1 MMKKWFF
8 SNSTFDPMAS
18 AGLLALRIG
27 IGSMMLG
34 LHGWEKYQN
43 FSQVK
48 DSFPVPKIALLSSWM
63 NSTTSLVCTI
73 FAEVVCSALIIVGM
87 ATRPAAVVL
96 AFTMTMAA
104 FVILGSQELGLKE
117 LASVNKEMAILY
129 VTAAVALFFTG
140 GGIYSFD
147 ARFSIVKKRMF
158 S

>member
-43 FSQVK
+43 FAQAK
-48 DSFPVPKIALLSSWM
+48 DSFPVPKIVLLSSWM

-87 ATRPAAVVL
+87 ATRPAAVLL

-104 FVILGSQELGLKE
+104 FVV
-117 LASVNKEMAILY
+117 LADKPLAGKEMALLY
-129 VTAAVALFFTG
+129 LTAAVALFFTG

>member
-1 MMKKWFF
+1 MV
-8 SNSTFDPMAS
+8 S

-27 IGSMMLG
+27 IGSMMIG

-43 FSQVK
+43 FAQMK
-48 DSFPVPKIALLSSWM
+48 GSFPVPKIALLSTWM

-73 FAEVVCSALIIVGM
+73 FAEVVCSALIVIGM
-87 ATRPAAVVL
+87 ATRPAAAVL

-104 FVILGSQELGLKE
+104 FVV
-117 LASVNKEMAILY
+117 LADKALDGKEMALLY
-129 VTAAVALFFTG
+129 LTAAVALFFTG
-140 GGIYSFD
+140 AGAYSFD

>member
-1 MMKKWFF
+1 MV
-8 SNSTFDPMAS
+8 S

-43 FSQVK
+43 FAQVK
-48 DSFPVPKIALLSSWM
+48 SSFPVPKIALLSSWM

-73 FAEVVCSALIIVGM
+73 FAEVVCSALIVVGI
-87 ATRPAAVVL
+87 ATRPAAAVL
-96 AFTMTMAA
+96 AFTMTMAG
-104 FVILGSQELGLKE
+104 FVV
-117 LASVNKEMAILY
+117 LADKSLAGKEMALLY
-129 VTAAVALFFTG
+129 LTAAVALFFTG
-140 GGIYSFD
+140 AGAYSFD

>member
-43 FSQVK
+43 FAQAK

-87 ATRPAAVVL
+87 ATRPAAVLL

-104 FVILGSQELGLKE
+104 FVV
-117 LASVNKEMAILY
+117 LADKPLAGKEMALLY
-129 VTAAVALFFTG
+129 LTAAVALFFTG

>member
-1 MMKKWFF
+1 MKKLFF
-8 SNSTFDPMAS
+8 SNSTVDPMAS

-34 LHGWEKYQN
+34 LHGWQKYQN
-43 FSQVK
+43 FAQMK
-48 DSFPVPKIALLSSWM
+48 DSFPVPKIALLSTWM

-73 FAEVVCSALIIVGM
+73 FAEVVCSALIVVGI
-87 ATRPAAVVL
+87 ATRPAAAVL

-104 FVILGSQELGLKE
+104 FVILGEQELGLKE
-117 LASVNKEMAILY
+117 LGSANKELAIFYL
-129 VTAAVALFFTG
+129 TAAVTLFFTG
-140 GGIYSFD
+140 AGAYSFD